1 MSTSS
6 SEGGPSTPGE
16 HLWTGQAADPRGSAE
31 RTPVER
37 PLLRCGPRGR
47 HPARLIAAHEAA
59 FNSRR
64 CAPISRAL
72 CVWTNSGDVQNHA
85 RT

>member
-31 RTPVER
+31 STRVER
-37 PLLRCGPRGR
+37 PLLRCGR
-47 HPARLIAAHEAA
+47 PAVGTLRVLSPPMRRPSTAVVAH
-59 FNSRR
+59 R
-64 CAPISRAL
+64 
-72 CVWTNSGDVQNHA
+72 
-85 RT
+85 